1 MATMRPQRSK
11 NLLCSL
17 IMSCVSS
24 VGGAEG
30 TSGRRRRREGKKR
43 GNRQEKTQ
51 KEKGRR
57 FGVFRAHHEELVVA
71 PPLGA
76 HPEVLIHA
84 EPRNEL

>member
-30 TSGRRRRREGKKR
+30 TSGGVGGVRGRNAGIDKKKR
-43 GNRQEKTQ
+43 K
-51 KEKGRR
+51 KKKGAGSGF
-57 FGVFRAHHEELVVA
+57 FGRTMRSSWSPHPSEL
-71 PPLGA
+71 
-76 HPEVLIHA
+76 I
-84 EPRNEL
+84 RKC

>member
-30 TSGRRRRREGKKR
+30 TSGGVGKLFVKTEQDVAL
-43 GNRQEKTQ
+43 QEFEARLNQ
-51 KEKGRR
+51 
-57 FGVFRAHHEELVVA
+57 
-71 PPLGA
+71 
-76 HPEVLIHA
+76 
-84 EPRNEL
+84 PRL

>member
-1 MATMRPQRSK
+1 
-11 NLLCSL
+11 
-17 IMSCVSS
+17 MSCVSS

-30 TSGRRRRREGKKR
+30 TSGGGGGVRGRNARIDEKKR
-43 GNRQEKTQ
+43 K
-51 KEKGRR
+51 KKKGAGSR
-57 FGVFRAHHEELVVA
+57 VFRATIGSHHKELVVA